1 MRDDGVGH
9 TGVGDALFSQC
20 VAGRLDECLL
30 PGVDVHPER
39 ARAVQ
44 TRAFVAGVVLGD
56 DRGEGLGPVGNDAIR

>member
-1 MRDDGVGH
+1 MTVSG
-9 TGVGDALFSQC
+9 TLASATPCPPQC
-20 VAGRLDECLL
+20 VAGCLDECLL

-56 DRGEGLGPVGNDAIR
+56 DRGEGLGPVGNDSIR